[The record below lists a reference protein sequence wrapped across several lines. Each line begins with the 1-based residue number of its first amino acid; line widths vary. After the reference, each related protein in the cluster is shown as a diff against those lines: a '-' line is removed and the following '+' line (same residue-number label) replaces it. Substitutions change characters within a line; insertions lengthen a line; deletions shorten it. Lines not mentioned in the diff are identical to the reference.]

1 VVFLLCLLLPVLGGI
16 FYYVNQNNEEY
27 TEETINTYLELGA
40 NVFDFTR
47 QQQAYTLEAIT
58 ASLTWDFGFRSAFA
72 ANDPA
77 TLFDAALN
85 VLERSLGIADMLM
98 VADLDNQVII
108 DTELQGG
115 EMLTGTWLELVQEA
129 DASEEG
135 IAEKSSPSAKIPFS
149 LLLFRSTYQ
158 GRSPGSLAAL
168 PSTMDLFSRS
178 ATPSFRMSVFFACS
192 PGSPVRL
199 LLRR

>member
-1 VVFLLCLLLPVLGGI
+1 MLPVTAPLASIEKQSPSPAPQAPAAGFASLFTFKSFRSRLVVFLLCLLLPVLGGI

-98 VADLDNQVII
+98 IADLDNQVII

-115 EMLTGTWLELVQEA
+115 EMLTGTWL
-129 DASEEG
+129 
-135 IAEKSSPSAKIPFS
+135 
-149 LLLFRSTYQ
+149 
-158 GRSPGSLAAL
+158 
-168 PSTMDLFSRS
+168 
-178 ATPSFRMSVFFACS
+178 
-192 PGSPVRL
+192 
-199 LLRR
+199 